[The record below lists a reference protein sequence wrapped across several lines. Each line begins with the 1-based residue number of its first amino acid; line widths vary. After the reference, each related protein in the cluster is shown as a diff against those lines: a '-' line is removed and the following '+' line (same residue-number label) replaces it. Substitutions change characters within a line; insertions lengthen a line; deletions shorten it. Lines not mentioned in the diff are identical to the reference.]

1 MSNRLRKLAA
11 VLALS
16 LPLALAACGEDENQT
31 AGEKLDEAT
40 QSANQAANDLK
51 DAANSAADAAEEK
64 LDKAGDAVNKAVDDV
79 QNDLSGS
86 STSN

>member
-1 MSNRLRKLAA
+1 MSKRFGKFAA

-40 QSANQAANDLK
+40 QSANQAAEDVK
-51 DAANSAADAAEEK
+51 DAANDAADAAQQK
-64 LDKAGDAVNKAVDDV
+64 LDNASDAVNKAVDDV